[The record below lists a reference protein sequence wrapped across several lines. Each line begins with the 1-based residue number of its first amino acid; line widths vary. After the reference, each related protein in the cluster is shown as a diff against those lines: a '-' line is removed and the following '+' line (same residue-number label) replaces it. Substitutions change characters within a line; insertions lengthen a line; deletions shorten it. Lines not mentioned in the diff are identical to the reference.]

1 MKKPHFMLLM
11 LAAILML
18 FTVFGCAE
26 EAVEEPPVEEEP
38 VEEPDEEPVEEP
50 EEEPDEEPEEEPVE
64 EPEEV
69 DISAVPDGT
78 YQGSAEGF
86 KSTIVVEVVVEDGMI
101 VAVEVLE
108 HDETE
113 AYFEDADPAIPDM
126 IVGEQ
131 SLDVDTESG
140 ATASADGIVEAVRA
154 ALLDALEN

>member
-1 MKKPHFMLLM
+1 MKTPRFMLLM
-11 LAAILML
+11 IAATLML

-38 VEEPDEEPVEEP
+38 VEEPVEEP
-50 EEEPDEEPEEEPVE
+50 EEEPEEESEE

-86 KSTIVVEVVVEDGMI
+86 KDAIVVEVVVEDGMI
-101 VAVEVLE
+101 LSVEVLE
-108 HDETE
+108 HDETVE
-113 AYFEDADPAIPDM
+113 YFGDADPAIPDM

-154 ALLDALEN
+154 ALLSATE

>member
-11 LAAILML
+11 LAAIFML
-18 FTVFGCAE
+18 FTAFGCAE

-38 VEEPDEEPVEEP
+38 VEEP
-50 EEEPDEEPEEEPVE
+50 EEEPVE

-69 DISAVPDGT
+69 DISAVSDGT

-86 KSTIVVEVVVEDGMI
+86 KSTIVVEVVVEGGMI
-101 VAVEVLE
+101 VAVEVLD
-108 HDETE
+108 HDETTE
-113 AYFEDADPAIPDM
+113 YFEDANPAIPDM

-140 ATASADGIVEAVRA
+140 ATASADGIVDAVRA
-154 ALLDALEN
+154 ALLDAIDN

>member
-1 MKKPHFMLLM
+1 MMKPRFMLLM
-11 LAAILML
+11 AAAFFML
-18 FTVFGCAE
+18 FAAFGCAE

-38 VEEPDEEPVEEP
+38 VEEPV
-50 EEEPDEEPEEEPVE
+50 EEPEEEPVE
-64 EPEEV
+64 EPEEEPEEPAEEPAEV

-86 KSTIVVEVVVEDGMI
+86 KSTIVVEVVVEDGVI

-108 HDETE
+108 HDETVE
-113 AYFEDADPAIPDM
+113 YFEDADPAVPDM

>member
-1 MKKPHFMLLM
+1 MKPRFMLLM
-11 LAAILML
+11 VAAFFML
-18 FTVFGCAE
+18 FAAFGCAE

-38 VEEPDEEPVEEP
+38 VEEPVEEP
-50 EEEPDEEPEEEPVE
+50 EEEPEEPAEEPEEEPVE

-69 DISAVPDGT
+69 DINAVPDGT

>member
-1 MKKPHFMLLM
+1 MKKPRFMLLM

-38 VEEPDEEPVEEP
+38 VEEPEEEPVEEP
-50 EEEPDEEPEEEPVE
+50 EEEMVE

-108 HDETE
+108 HDETVE
-113 AYFEDADPAIPDM
+113 YFGDADPAIPDM

-154 ALLDALEN
+154 ALLSAIE

>member
-38 VEEPDEEPVEEP
+38 V
-50 EEEPDEEPEEEPVE
+50 EEPDEEPEEEPVE

-126 IVGEQ
+126 IVGDQ

>member
-1 MKKPHFMLLM
+1 MKKPRFMLLM

-38 VEEPDEEPVEEP
+38 VEEPEEEPVEEP
-50 EEEPDEEPEEEPVE
+50 EEEIVE

-108 HDETE
+108 HDETVE
-113 AYFEDADPAIPDM
+113 YFGDADPAIPDM

-140 ATASADGIVEAVRA
+140 ATASADGIVAAVRA
-154 ALLDALEN
+154 ALLSAIE